1 MQAGFAFSKLA
12 DRLTSLTDLTIED
25 LDLLAE
31 MPSAIAHIGA
41 HQALLRRHDETDRCC
56 LLLQGYLAWHIAGNQ
71 DGQITAI
78 YVPGDIPDLHTLY
91 QPHAQ
96 GNLIALGSAVVAL
109 VPHNFFRELSA
120 RSAAM
125 SRALLLMLLADLAI
139 QRDWTLNL
147 GSRDA
152 LTRVAHLICEI
163 TERLQAV
170 GLARNLS
177 LASPFTQSDLAAA
190 CGISPVHANRTI
202 QELRRRNLLRWHGK
216 TMTIVDWPGLV
227 RLADF
232 DPAYLRIRT
241 DRRREHPPASQTVST
256 GAAVA

>member
-12 DRLTSLTDLTIED
+12 DRLTSLTHLTTDD

-31 MPSAIAHIGA
+31 MPSAITHVGP
-41 HQALLRRHDETDRCC
+41 HQVLLRRHGETDRCC
-56 LLLQGYLAWHIAGNQ
+56 LVLQGYLSWHIATGH

-78 YVPGDIPDLHTLY
+78 YVPGDIPDLHTFY
-91 QPHAQ
+91 QPHAE
-96 GNLIALGSAVVAL
+96 GNLIALGPAVVAF
-109 VPHNFFRELSA
+109 VPHSFFRELSA
-120 RSAAM
+120 RSSAM
-125 SRALLLMLLADLAI
+125 SRALLLMVLADLAI

-170 GLARNLS
+170 GIARDLR

-202 QELRRRNLLRWHGK
+202 QELRRRNLLGWQGK
-216 TMTIVDWPGLV
+216 TITIQDWPGLV

-232 DPAYLRIRT
+232 DPAYLRIRHE
-241 DRRREHPPASQTVST
+241 DYRVRPPQGQTLST
-256 GAAVA
+256 GVAVA

>member
-12 DRLTSLTDLTIED
+12 DRLASLTDLTALD
-25 LDLLAE
+25 LDLLLD
-31 MPSAIAHIGA
+31 MPKSIAHIGT
-41 HQALLRRHDETDRCC
+41 HQAILQRHEATDRCC
-56 LLLQGYLAWHIAGNQ
+56 LVLPGYLAWYVAEAQG
-71 DGQITAI
+71 GQITSI
-78 YVPGDIPDLHTLY
+78 HVPGDIPDLHTLY
-91 QPHAQ
+91 QQHAE
-96 GNLIALGSAVVAL
+96 GNLIALGPAVVAL
-109 VPHNFFRELSA
+109 VPHSFLRELSA

-125 SRALLLMLLADLAI
+125 SRALLLMVLGDLAI
-139 QRDWTLNL
+139 QRNWASNL

-152 LTRVAHLICEI
+152 LSRVAHLICEI

-170 GLARNLS
+170 GLARDLS

-216 TMTIVDWPGLV
+216 TVAIADWPGLV

-232 DPAYLRIRT
+232 DPAYLRIRRH
-241 DRRREHPPASQTVST
+241 DNRAQPPQRRTVST